1 MVNDKA
7 TPEERQESRLITQ
20 MRESLV
26 NLASKHEKLTIENER
41 LTIEN
46 ERLIREIERLTIE
59 NEFYR
64 GIQEIL
70 DSDFDDANQIKSALQ
85 KLLSETINH

>member
-1 MVNDKA
+1 MIKVEA
-7 TPEERQESRLITQ
+7 IPEERQESRLITQ

-26 NLASKHEKLTIENER
+26 NLASKHER

>member
-1 MVNDKA
+1 MINDKA

-26 NLASKHEKLTIENER
+26 NLASKHER
-41 LTIEN
+41 LTIVN
-46 ERLIREIERLTIE
+46 EAFRRE
-59 NEFYR
+59 
-64 GIQEIL
+64 IQEIL

>member
-1 MVNDKA
+1 MINDKA
-7 TPEERQESRLITQ
+7 TPEERQESRLLTH

-26 NLASKHEKLTIENER
+26 NLTSKHER
-41 LTIEN
+41 LTIVN
-46 ERLIREIERLTIE
+46 EAFR
-59 NEFYR
+59 R

-70 DSDFDDANQIKSALQ
+70 DSNFDDANQIKSALQ